1 MYLLRVKGG
10 NRRGRGPNKCDP
22 GQNRSESVSPIHPW
36 KSMSTR
42 VLQCQ
47 RLEREKSPDYISA
60 MIFCWYLL
68 FLAALYKI
76 VWKHGLDEPPRGSKT
91 SLRRSGCYWF
101 GKDPR
106 LIIKSS
112 IFKQTQS
119 FTNKLQISCSVGI
132 LSTCLPGGK
141 YRDFQKIMFPT
152 FWIFIWPWKSITPL
166 SRASINQEM
175 MSLHFASLPVK
186 EKVNAVQPLTQTL
199 FIPCF
204 LFFVFSVW
212 YF

>member
-1 MYLLRVKGG
+1 MGTDGGAVPTNATQDKTGQRASHLFIRGSQWVHGFYNANGWSERNRQIIYLQWFFVDIYCFWQLFTKL
-10 NRRGRGPNKCDP
+10 C
-22 GQNRSESVSPIHPW
+22 ESMDWMSRQEEAKPVS
-36 KSMSTR
+36 
-42 VLQCQ
+42 
-47 RLEREKSPDYISA
+47 
-60 MIFCWYLL
+60 
-68 FLAALYKI
+68 AAL
-76 VWKHGLDEPPRGSKT
+76 VVTGLG
-91 SLRRSGCYWF
+91 
-101 GKDPR
+101 DPR
-106 LIIKSS
+106 LIIKSP

-141 YRDFQKIMFPT
+141 YRDFQKITFPT

-166 SRASINQEM
+166 SWASINQEM

>member
-1 MYLLRVKGG
+1 MGTDTGG
-10 NRRGRGPNKCDP
+10 AVPTNATQDKTGQRASHLFIRGSQWVHGFYNANGWSERNR
-22 GQNRSESVSPIHPW
+22 QIIY
-36 KSMSTR
+36 
-42 VLQCQ
+42 LQCF
-47 RLEREKSPDYISA
+47 
-60 MIFCWYLL
+60 FCWYLL

-91 SLRRSGCYWF
+91 SLRRSGCYWV

-106 LIIKSS
+106 LIIRSS

>member
-1 MYLLRVKGG
+1 MRHRTKPVRERLTY
-10 NRRGRGPNKCDP
+10 
-22 GQNRSESVSPIHPW
+22 SSVEVNEYTGFTMPTVGAREIA
-36 KSMSTR
+36 
-42 VLQCQ
+42 
-47 RLEREKSPDYISA
+47 RLYICKD
-60 MIFCWYLL
+60 FCSYLL

-91 SLRRSGCYWF
+91 SLRRSGCYWV

-106 LIIKSS
+106 LIIRSS

-166 SRASINQEM
+166 SWSSINQEM

-204 LFFVFSVW
+204 LFCSFSVW
-212 YF
+212 KF